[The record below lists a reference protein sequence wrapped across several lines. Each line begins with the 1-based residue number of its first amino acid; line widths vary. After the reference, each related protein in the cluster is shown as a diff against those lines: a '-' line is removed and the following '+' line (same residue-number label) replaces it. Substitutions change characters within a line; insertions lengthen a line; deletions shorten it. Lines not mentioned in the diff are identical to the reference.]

1 VGQVRRLH
9 YGLGIVRELQDGAEV
24 VVLFAPPT
32 AATPGGISAG
42 QAFFPQW
49 RVKVKQVNDDALVVE
64 LNGKIIGL
72 SWDHIA
78 GIQFV

>member
-1 VGQVRRLH
+1 MRRLNV
-9 YGLGIVRELQDGAEV
+9 GLGAVRPLMPDEEVIVF
-24 VVLFAPPT
+24 FAPPT
-32 AATPGGISAG
+32 PTSPGGVSAG

-49 RVKVKQVNDDALVVE
+49 RVKVKQSNDEALVVE

-78 GIQFV
+78 GIQFVQ

>member
-1 VGQVRRLH
+1 MRRLNV
-9 YGLGIVRELQDGAEV
+9 GLGAVRQFKPDEEV
-24 VVLFAPPT
+24 TVLFAPPS
-32 AATPGGISAG
+32 ATSPGGVSAG

-49 RVKVKQVNDDALVVE
+49 RVKVKQSNDDALIVE

-78 GIQFV
+78 GIQFMD